1 MPETTH
7 STDLRTDGT
16 LQLPLPALSQL
27 SDRQRRGADCAWCRM
42 ALTSETAVDAGE
54 RPAVDGGQLFPRGC
68 WECAARAAH
77 RLLWEH
83 CPACDVCRTDPSCP
97 TAVAAQR
104 IMREGGL

>member
-7 STDLRTDGT
+7 STNLRTDGT

-27 SDRQRRGADCAWCRM
+27 SDRQRRGADSAWCRM
-42 ALTSETAVDAGE
+42 ALTTETADDAGE
-54 RPAVDGGQLFPRGC
+54 RPATDGGQLFPRGC

-83 CPACDVCRTDPSCP
+83 CPACNVCRTNPTCP
-97 TAVAAQR
+97 TATAAQR